1 MMSMTTPSAG
11 QKHPVLILLIMLV
24 FSMGAQAETRGVA
37 FHLDRLDHMNRSI
50 LQVSR
55 HLQGN
60 TNTPVTVVFIGD
72 AVHALLDGAVD
83 SHGGAYS
90 AQLEQLLAQ
99 GAELYACSNTLD
111 SLAKTNADLI
121 LGAETVPSGIAELG
135 RLQVEEDYGYIKL

>member
-1 MMSMTTPSAG
+1 MTSMTTQPAG
-11 QKHPVLILLIMLV
+11 QKHPVLTLLIMLV

-60 TNTPVTVVFIGD
+60 ANTPVTVVFIGD
-72 AVHALLDGAVD
+72 AVHALLEGATD

-99 GAELYACSNTLD
+99 GAELYACSNTLE
-111 SLAKTNADLI
+111 SLARTDADLI
-121 LGAETVPSGIAELG
+121 LGADTVPSGIAELG

>member
-1 MMSMTTPSAG
+1 MMSMATPSAG
-11 QKHPVLILLIMLV
+11 RKHSVLILLIMLV
-24 FSMGAQAETRGVA
+24 FSVGAQAETRGVA

-72 AVHALLDGAVD
+72 AVHALLDGTVD